1 MARGSRVL
9 ASIWQGAWTAGNGGK
24 QIGAGSVRTTK
35 AIAKLYDDPKV
46 LPSIALDKYEAILS

>member
-1 MARGSRVL
+1 VDGGERREADRRGECPD
-9 ASIWQGAWTAGNGGK
+9 
-24 QIGAGSVRTTK
+24 TK